1 MKQDLTFQFPP
12 SIQSDLWNY
21 LKPEQQEF
29 IKPILRILKKPAQ
42 QELCCSLLDFMETGD
57 ALPPTDLTLAAIFMY
72 LTREGLPED
81 YEVSDKR
88 IIRPLKVNS
97 RQPQP
102 IGNIIKQI
110 FPSFNS

>member
-1 MKQDLTFQFPP
+1 MKQDSTFQFPP

-42 QELCCSLLDFMETGD
+42 QELCCSLLDFMETGLT
-57 ALPPTDLTLAAIFMY
+57 LPPTDLTLAAIFMY

-81 YEVSDKR
+81 YEKSNKR
-88 IIRPLKVNS
+88 IIRPLKVN
-97 RQPQP
+97 
-102 IGNIIKQI
+102 N
-110 FPSFNS
+110 